1 MKALSFTACPRGAAA
16 SSDRAAQAATTPPHA
31 AQRAWAPAHLPAS
44 VACGG
49 DISLAEI
56 RCARIGGDAWGSG
69 EPPLGAPT
77 ESYVV
82 EIVNGE
88 DVVRTAAAAPS
99 FLYSVT
105 DQTADFGEAPAL
117 LRVRVAQMGE
127 SGASGLN
134 SELTITL

>member
-1 MKALSFTACPRGAAA
+1 
-16 SSDRAAQAATTPPHA
+16 
-31 AQRAWAPAHLPAS
+31 
-44 VACGG
+44 
-49 DISLAEI
+49 
-56 RCARIGGDAWGSG
+56 
-69 EPPLGAPT
+69 
-77 ESYVV
+77 V

-88 DVVRTAAAAPS
+88 DVVRTAAAAAPS

-105 DQTADFGEAPAL
+105 DQIADFGGAPAL